1 MTNDERSLYST
12 PQTTGR
18 YSASKTS
25 SSRFAILVALS
36 ALSVLPV
43 NIISPSLPKI
53 ADEFQADPALINLA
67 VAGYAIVTA
76 LVELV
81 SGAISDRFGRRPVAL
96 VSIALFIVASIGC
109 VLAPSITVF
118 LVFRAAQA
126 AIAACFSVALVAI
139 KETSGDHEGASRMG
153 YAAMAWAIAPMLGPT
168 LGGTIDELF
177 GWRAIFVVLAVLGV
191 AVLFLSM
198 RELKETA
205 SLSSRPTGT
214 YLSSYGQLLVSIR
227 FWAYVLCMGFSTGTL
242 YIFLAG
248 APLAI
253 GGSSAV
259 LGLYMGMVPAG
270 FICGSYLTG
279 RVGARVPRGAL
290 LISARLLTCAGLLGG
305 LILASLGVTHALAFF
320 GSCMFIGI
328 GNGLTLPAANMG
340 AMSVRDGLAGT
351 AAGLAAAMS
360 IGGGA
365 LIVSIAGLFL
375 EGAVAVETLISVM
388 FVAALFALLAAIFAA
403 LMERRRSRSVL

>member
-1 MTNDERSLYST
+1 M
-12 PQTTGR
+12 
-18 YSASKTS
+18 
-25 SSRFAILVALS
+25 
-36 ALSVLPV
+36 
-43 NIISPSLPKI
+43 
-53 ADEFQADPALINLA
+53 NLA

-153 YAAMAWAIAPMLGPT
+153 YAAMAWAIAAMLGPI

-177 GWRAIFVVLAVLGV
+177 GWRAIFGVLAVLGV

-214 YLSSYGQLLVSIR
+214 LSQ
-227 FWAYVLCMGFSTGTL
+227 F
-242 YIFLAG
+242 
-248 APLAI
+248 
-253 GGSSAV
+253 
-259 LGLYMGMVPAG
+259 
-270 FICGSYLTG
+270 
-279 RVGARVPRGAL
+279 
-290 LISARLLTCAGLLGG
+290 
-305 LILASLGVTHALAFF
+305 ILAT
-320 GSCMFIGI
+320 
-328 GNGLTLPAANMG
+328 
-340 AMSVRDGLAGT
+340 
-351 AAGLAAAMS
+351 
-360 IGGGA
+360 
-365 LIVSIAGLFL
+365 
-375 EGAVAVETLISVM
+375 
-388 FVAALFALLAAIFAA
+388 
-403 LMERRRSRSVL
+403 